1 MKRAIASL
9 LVIGAL
15 VLAAQIGPA
24 FAQDYPNVSNLTPFT
39 PDANFMSL
47 PGYLRWVV
55 YQLNNEW
62 ISLEEAARIVNEQ
75 IRTAGQ

>member
-1 MKRAIASL
+1 MKRTIASL
-9 LVIGAL
+9 LVIGVL
-15 VLAAQIGPA
+15 VLAAQIDPA
-24 FAQDYPNVSNLTPFT
+24 FAQEFPNVSNLTPFT

-62 ISLEEAARIVNEQ
+62 ISMEEVARIVNEQ
-75 IRTAGQ
+75 IRTASL

>member
-1 MKRAIASL
+1 MKRVIASL

-15 VLAAQIGPA
+15 VLAVHIGPA
-24 FAQDYPNVSNLTPFT
+24 FAQEYPNVSNLTPFT

-55 YQLNNEW
+55 YQLKNEW

-75 IRTAGQ
+75 IRTAGR